1 MATVLGTVI
10 SVSAET
16 DVKKNGGGTYRG
28 WELIYKS
35 DGGDVRT
42 IAKPVQGL
50 RFNAGLKAILGELQ
64 PGDEFTLEQE
74 KNTQGFFDV
83 KTIVKGWK
91 VGAPSLPAS
100 APPQKAGANTNTA
113 NSYQARDFETKEER
127 VLKQRLIV
135 RQSSLTTAISVLSVG
150 AKTLNKDDVKA
161 LAEEFYDF
169 VFAQKTGGAAIQEM
183 EDDIPY

>member
-16 DVKKNGGGTYRG
+16 DVKKNGGGTYKG

-74 KNTQGFFDV
+74 KNAQGFFDV
-83 KTIVKGWK
+83 KTIVKGWSA
-91 VGAPSLPAS
+91 GAPSLPS
-100 APPQKAGANTNTA
+100 APQQTKSAPASNA
-113 NSYQARDFETKEER
+113 YQARDFESKEER
-127 VLKQRLIV
+127 TTRQRLIV
-135 RQSSLTTAISVLSVG
+135 RQSSLSAAVAILTVG
-150 AKTLNKDDVKA
+150 SKTVDKEVVKA
-161 LAEEFYDF
+161 LAEELTDF
-169 VFAQKTGGAAIQEM
+169 VFETKRGSAGIQDM